1 MPNCYGAKKASPVT
15 DTDFQQLDGFV
26 AYAEKR
32 FKLPLLAGCFDDRRQ
47 DPDIPSRAVGLSL
60 VLGEVVKIPSFLQL
74 QEETKLP
81 QWQRWVGYLSP
92 ISDDTFGYATN
103 RMNPE
108 KLRRAGSFI
117 NRRLKRGKAFE
128 ENKTNGLLVVSLDAN
143 EQFCSDHRCCQ
154 DCLIR
159 EVSCKDAQGQEA
171 KKTQYYHKQ
180 VYAQLSGPKLSV
192 ILDVEPMR
200 PGEEE
205 CAAALRLLR
214 RMRQTYGPRFFDVVV
229 VDSWYTNGP
238 FLKTVVEE
246 LGWPVIAVLKQERYD
261 IYKEALALTQGQPTQ
276 VVERG
281 EEPHQ
286 RRVEIWDVP
295 SLRFSDTYTE
305 PVRVVRVRERWTER
319 TRKGKAWKV
328 EQKEQTWIWVV
339 AGDLGAYDGAAIRDL
354 GHLRWKI
361 ENNAFGELTQHWH
374 LTHCAHHQPVAILS
388 LLWIKIIAFTLF
400 HAFAILHGKLFRL
413 GKITLQELRKRIYR
427 SLLCGCSIPCFSG

>member
-1 MPNCYGAKKASPVT
+1 MPNCCGEKKASEVT
-15 DTDFQQLDGFV
+15 DTDFQQLDQFV
-26 AYAEKR
+26 SYAEKR
-32 FKLPLLAGCFDDRRQ
+32 FELPLLAGCFGDSRQ

-60 VLGEVVKIPSFLQL
+60 ILGEVIRVASFLQL
-74 QEETKLP
+74 EEETKLP
-81 QWQRWVGYLSP
+81 QWQRWVGYLDP
-92 ISDDTFGYATN
+92 ISDDTFGYAAE
-103 RMNPE
+103 RMDPE
-108 KLRRAGSFI
+108 KLRRAGIYI
-117 NRRLKRGKAFE
+117 NRKLKRGKAFE
-128 ENKTNGLLVVSLDAN
+128 DNKTNGLLVVSLDAN
-143 EQFCSDHRCCQ
+143 EQFCSDHRCCE
-154 DCLIR
+154 DCLSR
-159 EVSCKDAQGQEA
+159 QVSCKDAQGQEV

-214 RMRQTYGPRFFDVVV
+214 RMRKTYGPRFFDLVV

-246 LGWPVIAVLKQERYD
+246 LGWPVIAVLKQERYE
-261 IYKEALALTQGQPTQ
+261 IYQEALALTQGPPTQ
-276 VVERG
+276 VVKRGDQPHER
-281 EEPHQ
+281 Q
-286 RRVEIWDVP
+286 VKIWDVP
-295 SLRFSDTYTE
+295 ALRFSDTYTE
-305 PVRVVRVRERWTER
+305 PVRVVRVREQWPER
-319 TRKGKAWKV
+319 RRHGKEWKT
-328 EQKEQTWIWVV
+328 EQKEQTWLWVV
-339 AGDLGAYDGAAIRDL
+339 AGDLEAYDGAVIRDL

-374 LTHCAHHQPVAILS
+374 LTHCAHHQPVAVLS

-427 SLLCGCSIPCFSG
+427 SLLCGCPIPYFSG